1 MVVSSIRRIPPCRRF
16 PLPAAPRPSRSPSAP
31 PRPSSPSPSPAH
43 SIRPPARWPRPPGP
57 EPRIAINAT
66 NTPGDG
72 NSLFKITQPGSYY
85 LTGNITGVPN
95 KHGIE
100 ITSSGVT
107 VDLMGFD
114 LVGVPGMGAFDG
126 VSVTVGSISGITVR
140 HGSVRNWGGDGIDL
154 GTNPTSN
161 TVSDIGSIG
170 NAGNGIKVGSNCL
183 ISKCVASSNTLSGIS
198 TGSNCSISEC
208 TASTNDAHGISTGLM
223 CTINNCTAPSNALVG
238 IDAGSSNRINGCTAS
253 GNTTGFQTDFAATI
267 SNCTA
272 YNNAERGIEAGSGST
287 ISGCTA
293 DANRTDGIYADRST
307 IVNCTARLNT
317 RNGISVFAYC
327 LIQSNTTVSN
337 GYLTGDGAGIH
348 TVSGSNRIEGNTSTA
363 NDRGIE
369 VNFTGNFIVRNI
381 CADNTTNWD
390 VPANNYCLVVLATPT
405 TSAITGDSGGLS
417 PGSTNP
423 NANFTY

>member
-1 MVVSSIRRIPPCRRF
+1 MRLQQMCVFASFVAQVAVASLCLGG
-16 PLPAAPRPSRSPSAP
+16 PLS
-31 PRPSSPSPSPAH
+31 
-43 SIRPPARWPRPPGP
+43 PPGGSVAP
-57 EPRIAINAT
+57 TYKTLTEVEPRIAINLT
-66 NTPGDG
+66 NTAGDAD
-72 NSLFKITQPGSYY
+72 SVYKISQPGSYY
-85 LTGNITGVPN
+85 LTGNVTGVAG

-100 ITSSGVT
+100 ITASGVT
-107 VDLMGFD
+107 LDLMGFD

-126 VSVTVGSISGITVR
+126 VSVTVGGLTGITVKN
-140 HGSVRNWGGDGIDL
+140 GTVRSWGGDGVDL
-154 GTNPTSN
+154 GSNPSGN
-161 TVSDIGSIG
+161 TVLEIRSSG
-170 NAGNGIKVGSNCL
+170 NAGNGIRVANNCL
-183 ISKCVASSNTLSGIS
+183 ISKCIASSNTLSGIS
-198 TGSNCSISEC
+198 TGSSCTISEC
-208 TASTNDAHGISTGLM
+208 AASSNDAHGITTGLM
-223 CTINNCTAPSNALVG
+223 CTITNCTAPSNALNG
-238 IDAGSSNRINGCTAS
+238 INAGSSNRINGCTAA
-253 GNTTGFQTDFAATI
+253 GNTIGIQTDFAATI

-272 YNNAERGIEAGSGST
+272 YNNAERGIEASSGST

-307 IVNCTARLNT
+307 IVNCTARLNV

-327 LIQSNTTVSN
+327 LIQSNTTVGN

-348 TVSGSNRIEGNTSTA
+348 TVSGSNRIEGNISTA

-369 VNFTGNFIVRNI
+369 VNFISNFIVRNI

-390 VPANNYCLVVLATPT
+390 IPSNNYCLVVLATPT